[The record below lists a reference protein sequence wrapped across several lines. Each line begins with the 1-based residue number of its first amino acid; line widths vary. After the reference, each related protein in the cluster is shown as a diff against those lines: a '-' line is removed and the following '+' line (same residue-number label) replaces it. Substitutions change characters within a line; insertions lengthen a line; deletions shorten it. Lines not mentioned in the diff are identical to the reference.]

1 MEIITVSL
9 FGHRIMSEPI
19 KTEKALDD
27 IVRELMRGR
36 KCVEFLVGRNGDFDI
51 MAASVIRCAKKD
63 IDRGNTFLVLVQPY
77 TTAGLK
83 KLEGYYDEIE
93 VCSESYDAHYKNAF
107 KVRNRSMVE
116 RSDLVVCC
124 VEHESGGAYEAM
136 KYAEKLGVKV
146 INIADITRDHR
157 V

>member
-1 MEIITVSL
+1 METITVSL
-9 FGHRIMSEPI
+9 FGHRILSDPMKVE
-19 KTEKALDD
+19 EALGE
-27 IVRELMRGR
+27 IVRELIRSR

-51 MAASVIRCAKKD
+51 VAASVIRLAKKD
-63 IDRGNTFLVLVQPY
+63 LDYGNTFLVLVQPY

-93 VCSESYDAHYKNAF
+93 VCDESYSAHYKSAF
-107 KVRNRSMVE
+107 KIRNRRMVE

-136 KYAEKLGVKV
+136 RYAEKTGVKV
-146 INIADITRDHR
+146 INIADIIRQER
-157 V
+157 L